1 MDIKLIK
8 PTLEYAEDIM
18 NYKKEFLQSRDS
30 MDGCGTLRECNT
42 AKEWIDDIKR
52 YQNDETCP
60 KDKVSSD
67 IYLAVRTSDNKIVG
81 IIDFRHHI
89 NHPILSIWGGHI
101 GYSVRPSERR
111 RGYAKEML
119 RQNLLNCKEYGLD
132 KVLITCNSDNEG
144 SRKTILANGGVFEKD
159 IEVDASIIKRY
170 WINLYKEN

>member
-1 MDIKLIK
+1 
-8 PTLEYAEDIM
+8 M
-18 NYKKEFLQSRDS
+18 NKKEFLQAGDS
-30 MDGCGTLRECNT
+30 MDGCGTLRVCTT
-42 AKEWIDDIKR
+42 AKEWIDDIKQ
-52 YQNDETCP
+52 YENDETCP

-67 IYLAVRTSDNKIVG
+67 LYLAVRTSDNKIVG

-111 RGYAKEML
+111 KGYAKEML

-144 SRKTILANGGVFEKD
+144 SRKTILANGGVFEKY
-159 IEVDASIIKRY
+159 IEVDGTNVNRY
-170 WINLYKEN
+170 WIKL